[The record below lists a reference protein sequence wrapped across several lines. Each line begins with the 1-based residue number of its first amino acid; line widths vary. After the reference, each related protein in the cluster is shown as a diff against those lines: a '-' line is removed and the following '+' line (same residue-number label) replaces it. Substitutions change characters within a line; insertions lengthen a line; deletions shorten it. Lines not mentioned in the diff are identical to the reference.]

1 MILIRNFTPGDL
13 EAVYDIESKSFPDP
27 YDALFLLNLYQMY
40 PDTFFVAEMDG
51 LLVGYVISRQVLDR
65 GHVMAIAVDPSFRGM
80 GVGTALMER
89 TMDKMREMNL
99 KGIWL
104 EVRVSNDRARSFYRA
119 LGFVERRILPG
130 YYSDQEAAVVLEK
143 VFY

>member
-1 MILIRNFTPGDL
+1 
-13 EAVYDIESKSFPDP
+13 
-27 YDALFLLNLYQMY
+27 MY